1 MRKTNVFLEVEDR
14 VYELV
19 IVPHKREKT
28 FSKLVAA
35 LLKGYIEDE
44 YVRAFGDE
52 TIGDMRKASVDSL
65 ESILDGM
72 HESMSNL
79 GLLSDELEEN
89 TQKGKKFF
97 EEKQSGEIPQEQD
110 SEVKREVEGL
120 KKDVSAIYGQN
131 AQILQLLQQIVAGDV
146 SSVVKAT
153 PHSKPFSGTEEKFG
167 EPIRQ
172 FTSSNPDNA
181 TKSVENKV
189 VESEPSEKEAVA
201 APTTQGV
208 NMMMGLLQGN
218 FKQF

>member
-14 VYELV
+14 VYDLV

-97 EEKQSGEIPQEQD
+97 EEEKSKVNTQEVED
-110 SEVKREVEGL
+110 SEVK
-120 KKDVSAIYGQN
+120 KDVEELKRNVGTIQEQN
-131 AQILQLLQQIVAGDV
+131 TQILELLQQVLSGGKVKTTRYDRVFDDVNLVPERKVAVNEDV
-146 SSVVKAT
+146 SEDV
-153 PHSKPFSGTEEKFG
+153 
-167 EPIRQ
+167 R
-172 FTSSNPDNA
+172 
-181 TKSVENKV
+181 SVEKPV
-189 VESEPSEKEAVA
+189 EKEAVA

-218 FKQF
+218 VKQF